1 MNRAQLKELV
11 KNIMSEESEY
21 QAFFQK
27 ALEKAGKSI
36 PSMSDDEKKAFFNKI
51 DSAWDGKGE
60 KNEGNTFG
68 AVKKVEENTELH
80 KELTQIELQKLKGTV
95 EEKVIKL
102 ILKGKFPK
110 PDPQKLLKLSD
121 NHYVAVLK
129 KISRIGGDSGKEMRY
144 RTEDYTLGELE
155 NWAKARVELMV
166 KQFGLKSDLKIKLGE
181 KNEGNAFGA
190 AVTAAKKAGEDEF
203 EVGGETYKV
212 EEKLVGGQKKLDVD
226 GDGEIESSD
235 LADLRAGKK
244 ADEGMELPKA
254 TIPSAV
260 KSKLEMAIDKI
271 KDSNLTYNQKIQV
284 VGQVMDSLGIDKA
297 EFNKMA
303 SKLKGTMESVNESR
317 ESDILAQIEKL
328 RVAANSGKITGAQFQ
343 DKFYPLWK
351 ELKTMNK
358 NNESINEENIGL
370 SKGNDNLV
378 MKTLENLIGQDIEYK
393 RKDEKL
399 GKNYY
404 SSTVEF
410 FTKTGFAALSI
421 SGTNL
426 NDDFTVKIKD
436 KGFNSLKN
444 YEVEFVEGEKNA
456 IKMAI
461 GLVKKYGKKYF
472 GMTES
477 VNEGVSSTDM
487 DKIKGAVEAAN
498 SFMSVGSELKKL
510 GMKYTFATEP
520 LPIYIIQP
528 TPNNKVA
535 IVNKKYATKPD
546 FVVGDIAVG
555 IMESKSSKSVNEGR
569 AFINAARK
577 AKTEGLTE
585 FEFNGKKYPVTIK
598 D

>member
-1 MNRAQLKELV
+1 
-11 KNIMSEESEY
+11 
-21 QAFFQK
+21 
-27 ALEKAGKSI
+27 
-36 PSMSDDEKKAFFNKI
+36 
-51 DSAWDGKGE
+51 
-60 KNEGNTFG
+60 
-68 AVKKVEENTELH
+68 
-80 KELTQIELQKLKGTV
+80 
-95 EEKVIKL
+95 
-102 ILKGKFPK
+102 
-110 PDPQKLLKLSD
+110 
-121 NHYVAVLK
+121 
-129 KISRIGGDSGKEMRY
+129 
-144 RTEDYTLGELE
+144 
-155 NWAKARVELMV
+155 
-166 KQFGLKSDLKIKLGE
+166 
-181 KNEGNAFGA
+181 
-190 AVTAAKKAGEDEF
+190 
-203 EVGGETYKV
+203 
-212 EEKLVGGQKKLDVD
+212 
-226 GDGEIESSD
+226 
-235 LADLRAGKK
+235 
-244 ADEGMELPKA
+244 
-254 TIPSAV
+254 
-260 KSKLEMAIDKI
+260 
-271 KDSNLTYNQKIQV
+271 
-284 VGQVMDSLGIDKA
+284 MDSLGIDKA

-303 SKLKGTMESVNESR
+303 SKLKGTMESV
-317 ESDILAQIEKL
+317 
-328 RVAANSGKITGAQFQ
+328 
-343 DKFYPLWK
+343 
-351 ELKTMNK
+351 
-358 NNESINEENIGL
+358 NEENIGL

-393 RKDEKL
+393 RRDQKL

-410 FTKTGFAALSI
+410 FTKRGFAALSI
-421 SGTNL
+421 EGTNL

>member
-1 MNRAQLKELV
+1 MNKDQLKELV
-11 KNIMSEESEY
+11 KNIMTEESEY
-21 QAFFQK
+21 QAFFKK

-36 PSMSDDEKKAFFNKI
+36 PSMSDEEKKAFFDKI
-51 DSAWDGKGE
+51 DSAWDGK
-60 KNEGNTFG
+60 
-68 AVKKVEENTELH
+68 
-80 KELTQIELQKLKGTV
+80 
-95 EEKVIKL
+95 
-102 ILKGKFPK
+102 
-110 PDPQKLLKLSD
+110 
-121 NHYVAVLK
+121 
-129 KISRIGGDSGKEMRY
+129 
-144 RTEDYTLGELE
+144 
-155 NWAKARVELMV
+155 
-166 KQFGLKSDLKIKLGE
+166 GE

-190 AVTAAKKAGEDEF
+190 AVTAAKKAGDDEF
-203 EVGGETYKV
+203 KVGGETYKV
-212 EEKLVGGQKKLDVD
+212 EEKLVGGQHKLDVD
-226 GDGEIESSD
+226 GDGDIEGDD

-260 KSKLEMAIDKI
+260 KSKLDMAIDKI
-271 KDSNLTYNQKIQV
+271 KDSDLTYNQKIQV

-303 SKLKGTMESVNESR
+303 SKLKGTIESVNEGSHGMATKLLQSIVSGDSSR
-317 ESDILAQIEKL
+317 AEGTKMSKELAQHYIDWIRTSPFGKKNGNLPLDMLVKASFNWGIERGLDSKL
-328 RVAANSGKITGAQFQ
+328 KGELSKLKSTIKESLSPEVAKHMGSIHKGFKKVEDDGVMVYDSPTNAKKAADFLNSKKIAASFDGKYVYLESVNEAVDVKAGGYRLVSKPNEGIKLYYGGKVIATGFYDMDDWYFWMKHSSWGGDMGFNNPKEIINYFRAKKIT
-343 DKFYPLWK
+343 
-351 ELKTMNK
+351 
-358 NNESINEENIGL
+358 
-370 SKGNDNLV
+370 
-378 MKTLENLIGQDIEYK
+378 
-393 RKDEKL
+393 
-399 GKNYY
+399 
-404 SSTVEF
+404 
-410 FTKTGFAALSI
+410 
-421 SGTNL
+421 
-426 NDDFTVKIKD
+426 
-436 KGFNSLKN
+436 
-444 YEVEFVEGEKNA
+444 
-456 IKMAI
+456 
-461 GLVKKYGKKYF
+461 
-472 GMTES
+472 TES

-498 SFMSVGSELKKL
+498 SFMSVGAELKKL

>member
-1 MNRAQLKELV
+1 
-11 KNIMSEESEY
+11 
-21 QAFFQK
+21 
-27 ALEKAGKSI
+27 
-36 PSMSDDEKKAFFNKI
+36 
-51 DSAWDGKGE
+51 
-60 KNEGNTFG
+60 
-68 AVKKVEENTELH
+68 
-80 KELTQIELQKLKGTV
+80 
-95 EEKVIKL
+95 
-102 ILKGKFPK
+102 
-110 PDPQKLLKLSD
+110 
-121 NHYVAVLK
+121 
-129 KISRIGGDSGKEMRY
+129 
-144 RTEDYTLGELE
+144 
-155 NWAKARVELMV
+155 
-166 KQFGLKSDLKIKLGE
+166 
-181 KNEGNAFGA
+181 
-190 AVTAAKKAGEDEF
+190 
-203 EVGGETYKV
+203 
-212 EEKLVGGQKKLDVD
+212 
-226 GDGEIESSD
+226 
-235 LADLRAGKK
+235 
-244 ADEGMELPKA
+244 
-254 TIPSAV
+254 
-260 KSKLEMAIDKI
+260 MAIDKI

-477 VNEGVSSTDM
+477 VNEGVSSADM

>member
-36 PSMSDDEKKAFFNKI
+36 PSMSDDEKKVFFNKI
-51 DSAWDGKGE
+51 DSAWDGK
-60 KNEGNTFG
+60 
-68 AVKKVEENTELH
+68 
-80 KELTQIELQKLKGTV
+80 
-95 EEKVIKL
+95 
-102 ILKGKFPK
+102 
-110 PDPQKLLKLSD
+110 
-121 NHYVAVLK
+121 
-129 KISRIGGDSGKEMRY
+129 
-144 RTEDYTLGELE
+144 
-155 NWAKARVELMV
+155 
-166 KQFGLKSDLKIKLGE
+166 GE

-260 KSKLEMAIDKI
+260 KSKLDMAIDKI
-271 KDSNLTYNQKIQV
+271 KDSDLTYNQKVQV

-297 EFNKMA
+297 EFNKMT

-358 NNESINEENIGL
+358 NNESVNEANVIEPKDDWGVRLVVAINNNVSSLHTAVIKEKQDVNKAVEVF
-370 SKGNDNLV
+370 GNVL
-378 MKTLENLIGQDIEYK
+378 
-393 RKDEKL
+393 
-399 GKNYY
+399 
-404 SSTVEF
+404 
-410 FTKTGFAALSI
+410 
-421 SGTNL
+421 
-426 NDDFTVKIKD
+426 
-436 KGFNSLKN
+436 
-444 YEVEFVEGEKNA
+444 KNA
-456 IKMAI
+456 IKETLKHKYKPHPKAKDADNQIKTFISELKKFEKIVDILIAKPTKVGITKLDDAWRSIWNYKYGAKI
-461 GLVKKYGKKYF
+461 GLSGELF
-472 GMTES
+472 NSIIEGN
-477 VNEGVSSTDM
+477 VNEGVSSADM

-555 IMESKSSKSVNEGR
+555 IMESKSPKPVNEGR

-577 AKTEGLTE
+577 AKKEGLTE

>member
-60 KNEGNTFG
+60 KNEGN
-68 AVKKVEENTELH
+68 
-80 KELTQIELQKLKGTV
+80 
-95 EEKVIKL
+95 
-102 ILKGKFPK
+102 
-110 PDPQKLLKLSD
+110 
-121 NHYVAVLK
+121 
-129 KISRIGGDSGKEMRY
+129 
-144 RTEDYTLGELE
+144 
-155 NWAKARVELMV
+155 
-166 KQFGLKSDLKIKLGE
+166 
-181 KNEGNAFGA
+181 AFGA

-212 EEKLVGGQKKLDVD
+212 EEELVGGQKKLDVD
-226 GDGEIESSD
+226 KDGEIEASD
-235 LADLRAGKK
+235 LAALRAGKK
-244 ADEGMELPKA
+244 ANESVNEASDSLKLKGIKINKKSDVTFVLEVSFLIGDEVVMSYLTTGTQQDAQKLKSKVEKAFNAGKIVSPSGIGYYAYNEGMELPKA

-421 SGTNL
+421 EGTNL

-477 VNEGVSSTDM
+477 VNEGVSSADM

>member
-1 MNRAQLKELV
+1 MDKAQLKELV

-21 QAFFQK
+21 QAFFKK

-36 PSMSDDEKKAFFNKI
+36 PSMSDDEKKAFFDKI
-51 DSAWDGKGE
+51 DAAWDGK
-60 KNEGNTFG
+60 
-68 AVKKVEENTELH
+68 
-80 KELTQIELQKLKGTV
+80 
-95 EEKVIKL
+95 
-102 ILKGKFPK
+102 
-110 PDPQKLLKLSD
+110 
-121 NHYVAVLK
+121 
-129 KISRIGGDSGKEMRY
+129 
-144 RTEDYTLGELE
+144 
-155 NWAKARVELMV
+155 
-166 KQFGLKSDLKIKLGE
+166 GE

-212 EEKLVGGQKKLDVD
+212 EEELVGGQKKLDVD

-244 ADEGMELPKA
+244 ADEGMELPSA
-254 TIPSAV
+254 TLPSAI
-260 KSKLEMAIDKI
+260 KSKLMMAIDKI
-271 KDSNLTYNQKIQV
+271 KDSDLTYNQKIQV

-351 ELKTMNK
+351 ELKSMNK

-426 NDDFTVKIKD
+426 NDDFTVKIKA

-472 GMTES
+472 GMAES
-477 VNEGVSSTDM
+477 VNEGVSSADM

-555 IMESKSSKSVNEGR
+555 IMESKSPKPVNEGR

-577 AKTEGLTE
+577 AKKEGLKE

>member
-27 ALEKAGKSI
+27 ALDKAGKSI

-60 KNEGNTFG
+60 KNE
-68 AVKKVEENTELH
+68 A
-80 KELTQIELQKLKGTV
+80 
-95 EEKVIKL
+95 
-102 ILKGKFPK
+102 
-110 PDPQKLLKLSD
+110 
-121 NHYVAVLK
+121 
-129 KISRIGGDSGKEMRY
+129 
-144 RTEDYTLGELE
+144 
-155 NWAKARVELMV
+155 
-166 KQFGLKSDLKIKLGE
+166 
-181 KNEGNAFGA
+181 
-190 AVTAAKKAGEDEF
+190 
-203 EVGGETYKV
+203 
-212 EEKLVGGQKKLDVD
+212 LVGGQKKLDVD
-226 GDGEIESSD
+226 GDGEIEASD

-254 TIPSAV
+254 TIPSTV
-260 KSKLEMAIDKI
+260 KSKLDMAIDKI
-271 KDSNLTYNQKIQV
+271 KDSDLTYNQKVQV

-343 DKFYPLWK
+343 NKFYPLWK
-351 ELKTMNK
+351 ELKAMNK
-358 NNESINEENIGL
+358 QNEVVNEAVDVKAGGYRL
-370 SKGNDNLV
+370 VSKP
-378 MKTLENLIGQDIEYK
+378 
-393 RKDEKL
+393 DEGVKL
-399 GKNYY
+399 YYGGK
-404 SSTVEF
+404 VIA
-410 FTKTGFAALSI
+410 TGFYDM
-421 SGTNL
+421 
-426 NDDFTVKIKD
+426 DDWYFWMKHSNWKGSD
-436 KGFNSLKN
+436 KGFNNPKEIIN
-444 YEVEFVEGEKNA
+444 YFRA
-456 IKMAI
+456 
-461 GLVKKYGKKYF
+461 KKIT
-472 GMTES
+472 TES

-498 SFMSVGSELKKL
+498 SFMSVGAELKKL

-535 IVNKKYATKPD
+535 IVNKKYASKPD

-555 IMESKSSKSVNEGR
+555 IMESKSPKSVNEGR

-577 AKTEGLTE
+577 AKNEGLTE